1 MRIITGTA
9 RGCRL
14 ETIKGE
20 DTRPTLGKVKEGIF
34 SALQFEIEGRQVAD
48 TFAGSGQMGLEAL
61 SRGAGGCVF
70 IDSNPEAVAVI
81 KRNLNAAARRDSSI
95 QKNAQIINADS
106 LSYLARSKD
115 RYDIAFIDPPYSSGL
130 LKPALS
136 AVESH
141 MNRGGVIVCET
152 DGREEMPEKIGDFS
166 LYRAYK
172 YGSVRVFIYRWA
184 DTAAQNLSAVA
195 VQS

>member
-1 MRIITGTA
+1 
-9 RGCRL
+9 
-14 ETIKGE
+14 
-20 DTRPTLGKVKEGIF
+20 
-34 SALQFEIEGRQVAD
+34 
-48 TFAGSGQMGLEAL
+48 MGLEASVAAPRLCL
-61 SRGAGGCVF
+61 STAT
-70 IDSNPEAVAVI
+70 EAVAVI
-81 KRNLNAAARRDSSI
+81 KRNLNAVARRDSSI

-106 LSYLARSKD
+106 LSYLASSTD

-130 LKPALS
+130 LMPALA
-136 AVESH
+136 AVQPH

-184 DTAAQNLSAVA
+184 DTAAQI
-195 VQS
+195 

>member
-1 MRIITGTA
+1 
-9 RGCRL
+9 
-14 ETIKGE
+14 
-20 DTRPTLGKVKEGIF
+20 
-34 SALQFEIEGRQVAD
+34 
-48 TFAGSGQMGLEAL
+48 MGLEAL

-152 DGREEMPEKIGDFS
+152 DGRKKCPKNRRFF

-172 YGSVRVFIYRWA
+172 YGRQGVHLSLGGHSGTKPERKCRSVLKFRFSSIFPDCRRKA
-184 DTAAQNLSAVA
+184 GKEDLR
-195 VQS
+195 